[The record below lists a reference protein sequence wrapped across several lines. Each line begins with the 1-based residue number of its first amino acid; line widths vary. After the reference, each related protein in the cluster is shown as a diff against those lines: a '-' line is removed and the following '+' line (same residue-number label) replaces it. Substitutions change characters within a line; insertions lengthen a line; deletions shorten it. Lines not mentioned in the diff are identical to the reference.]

1 MEAAG
6 TQAPPGAAAATPDDF
21 VHSGIACLA
30 MLLRFHQVAADPRQI
45 AREHAPDQREVDLLT
60 LVRAAR
66 QLGLKAR
73 SVKVK
78 AKRLQHTPLPA
89 IAQFKDGGYAI
100 LAKVSGARALL
111 QHPGRAPQEMR
122 IGDLLKTWSGFLML
136 ATTAETLAGA
146 RRKFD
151 ITWFIPVIAKYRKLL
166 GEVLLASFFLQLF
179 GLVTPLFFQVV
190 VDKVLVHRGLVT
202 LNILIIG
209 LLAIILFETILGG
222 LRTYLFSHT
231 TSRVD
236 VELGARLF
244 KHLLALPVNYF
255 ESRQAGQTVARVREL
270 ENIRSF
276 ITGSALTVIM
286 DLLFTVVFLVVM
298 WHYSPALTLIVLGAI
313 PFYAGLSAA
322 ITPALRARVE
332 EKFQRGAANQ
342 AFLVESVT
350 GIETLKAMAVEPQM
364 RGRWERQ
371 LAGYARASFR
381 LIVLSMLGSQGV
393 QLISK
398 VVMAL
403 ILWSGAHQVI
413 EGHLTIG
420 QLIAFNMLA
429 GQVSGPVLRLAQLWQ
444 DFQQFRISIARLGDI
459 LNNPAEP
466 GHNPNRP
473 ALPALRGRIQLE
485 RVTFAYHAG
494 GREVLRDL
502 DLDIAEGT
510 VAGLVGRSG
519 SGKSTIAKLL
529 QRLHVPARGRVLI
542 DRADLSQVDPAW
554 LRRQIGVV
562 MQENILFNRTV
573 RDNIAL
579 SAPAASIERV
589 MECAKMCG
597 AHEFILELPRGYDT
611 LLEERGANLSG
622 GQRQRIAIA
631 RALIADP
638 RILIFDEATSALD
651 YESERIIQ
659 DNMRAICRERTV
671 LIIAHRL
678 STVRLADEIFVI
690 DKGRVVERGAH
701 DELLAGGGFY
711 ARLHDAQSPA
721 RQTASQ
727 PLCLPAH

>member
-1 MEAAG
+1 MEATQ

-30 MLLRFHQVAADPRQI
+30 MLLRFHHLAADPRQI
-45 AREHAPDQREVDLLT
+45 AREHAPEQRDMDLLT

-78 AKRLQHTPLPA
+78 AKRLEHTPLPA
-89 IAQFKDGGYAI
+89 IAQLKGGGYAI
-100 LAKVSGARALL
+100 LAKVSGDKALL
-111 QHPGRAPQEMR
+111 QHPGQAPQEMR
-122 IGDLLKTWSGFLML
+122 VGDLLEKWTGFLML

-151 ITWFIPVIAKYRKLL
+151 ITWFIPVIVKYRKLL

-179 GLVTPLFFQVV
+179 GLITPLFFQVV

-202 LNILIIG
+202 LNVLVIG
-209 LLAIILFETILGG
+209 LLAIILFETLLGG
-222 LRTYLFSHT
+222 LRTYLLSHS

-270 ENIRSF
+270 ENIRDF

-286 DLLFTVVFLVVM
+286 DLLFTVVFLAVM
-298 WHYSPALTLIVLGAI
+298 WHYSPTLTLIVLGAI
-313 PFYAGLSAA
+313 PFYAGLSVA

-332 EKFQRGAANQ
+332 EKFQRGAVNQ

-364 RGRWERQ
+364 RARWERQ
-371 LAGYARASFR
+371 LAGYVRASFR
-381 LIVLSMLGSQGV
+381 LIVLSMLGSQSV

-413 EGHLTIG
+413 QGDLTIG

-473 ALPALRGRIQLE
+473 ALPALRGRIQFE

-529 QRLHVPARGRVLI
+529 QRLHVPTRGRVLI
-542 DRADLSQVDPAW
+542 DRVDLTHVDPAW

-579 SAPAASIERV
+579 TMPSASIERV
-589 MECAKMCG
+589 MECAEMAG
-597 AHEFILELPRGYDT
+597 AHEFILELPHGYDT

-659 DNMRAICRERTV
+659 NNMRAICRERTV

-678 STVRLADEIFVI
+678 STVRMADEIFVI
-690 DKGRVVERGAH
+690 DKGGVVERGAH
-701 DELLAGGGFY
+701 DELLAGDGFY
-711 ARLHDAQSPA
+711 ARLHNAQSQPPS
-721 RQTASQ
+721 SQ
-727 PLCLPAH
+727 PLCLPAY

>member
-1 MEAAG
+1 METLKTSAAV
-6 TQAPPGAAAATPDDF
+6 AAMPDDF

-30 MLLRFHQVAADPRQI
+30 MLLRFHHLAADARQI
-45 AREHAPDQREVDLLT
+45 AREHAPDQSRLDLIT
-60 LVRAAR
+60 LVRAAK

-73 SVKVK
+73 AVKVK
-78 AKRLQHTPLPA
+78 AKRLQYTPLPA
-89 IAQFKDGGYAI
+89 IAQLNDGGYAI
-100 LAKVSGARALL
+100 LARVSGEKALL
-111 QHPGRAPQEMR
+111 QRPGHAPQEV
-122 IGDLLKTWSGFLML
+122 GVGELLETWSGYLML

-151 ITWFIPVIAKYRKLL
+151 ITWFIPVIAKYRNLF
-166 GEVLLASFFLQLF
+166 GQVLLVSFFLQLF
-179 GLVTPLFFQVV
+179 GLVTPIFFQLV

-202 LNILIIG
+202 LNVLVIG
-209 LLAIILFETILGG
+209 LLAVVVFDIVLGG
-222 LRTYLFSHT
+222 LRTYIFSHT

-270 ENIRSF
+270 ENIRDF

-286 DLLFTVVFLVVM
+286 DLLFTVVFFVVM
-298 WHYSPALTLIVLGAI
+298 WHYSPTLTLIVLGAI
-313 PFYAGLSAA
+313 PFYAGLSVA
-322 ITPALRARVE
+322 ITPSLRARVE

-350 GIETLKAMAVEPQM
+350 GIETLKTMAVEPQM
-364 RGRWERQ
+364 RARWERQ
-371 LAGYARASFR
+371 LAGYVRASFR

-393 QLISK
+393 QFINK

-413 EGHLTIG
+413 QGGLTIG

-459 LNNPAEP
+459 LNNPTEP

-473 ALPALRGRIQLE
+473 ALPELQGRVRFE
-485 RVTFAYHAG
+485 RVSFAYHG
-494 GREVLRDL
+494 GGKEVLRDL
-502 DLDIAEGT
+502 DLEIPEGC

-529 QRLHVPARGRVLI
+529 QRLHVPSRGRVLI
-542 DRADLSQVDPAW
+542 DQVDLTQVDPAW

-562 MQENILFNRTV
+562 MQDSVLFNRSV
-573 RDNIAL
+573 RDDIAL
-579 SAPAASIERV
+579 TMPSTSIERV
-589 MECAKMCG
+589 MECAQMAG
-597 AHEFILELPRGYDT
+597 AHEFILELPHGYDT

-651 YESERIIQ
+651 YESERVIQ
-659 DNMRAICRERTV
+659 NNMRAICRERTV

-678 STVRLADEIFVI
+678 STVRMADAIFVI
-690 DKGRVVERGAH
+690 DNGSVVEQGAH
-701 DELLAGGGFY
+701 DDLLAGDGFY
-711 ARLHDAQSPA
+711 AQLHNAQSPA
-721 RQTASQ
+721 PAQPTRQPQA
-727 PLCLPAH
+727 LCSPA

>member
-1 MEAAG
+1 MPTTPATLA
-6 TQAPPGAAAATPDDF
+6 PGAPAQSAI
-21 VHSGIACLA
+21 HSGVVCLA
-30 MLLRFHQVAADPRQI
+30 MLLRFHRLAADPGQI
-45 AREHAPDQREVDLLT
+45 AREHAPDGNAVDWLT
-60 LVRAAR
+60 LVRAAK

-78 AKRLQHTPLPA
+78 PHRLAHTPLPA
-89 IAQFKDGGYAI
+89 IAQSTDGAFFI
-100 LAKVSGARALL
+100 LAKVSEAKALL
-111 QHPGRAPQEMR
+111 QHPGHAPREVSRGELERQWT
-122 IGDLLKTWSGFLML
+122 GCLLL
-136 ATTAETLAGA
+136 ATTAETLAGE
-146 RRKFD
+146 RRAFD
-151 ITWFIPVIAKYRKLL
+151 ITWFIPAIAKYRRLF

-202 LNILIIG
+202 LNVLVIG
-209 LLAIILFETILGG
+209 LLAIIMFETVLGG

-231 TSRVD
+231 TSRID

-244 KHLLALPVNYF
+244 KHLLALPLGYF

-270 ENIRSF
+270 ENIRDF
-276 ITGSALTVIM
+276 ITGSAVTVTM
-286 DLLFTVVFLVVM
+286 DLLFTAVFLAVM
-298 WHYSPALTLIVLGAI
+298 WYYSSTLTLIVLGAL
-313 PFYAGLSAA
+313 PLYALLSFG
-322 ITPALRARVE
+322 ITPALRRRVE

-350 GIETLKAMAVEPQM
+350 GMETLKALAVEPQM
-364 RGRWERQ
+364 RERWERQ
-371 LAGYARASFR
+371 LAGYVRASFR
-381 LIVLSMLGSQGV
+381 MVVLAMVGSQSV

-413 EGHLTIG
+413 QGDLSIG

-429 GQVSGPVLRLAQLWQ
+429 GQVSGPVIRLAQLWQ

-466 GHNPNRP
+466 GGGANRP
-473 ALPALRGRIQLE
+473 APPALQGRVRFE
-485 RVTFAYHAG
+485 RVSFAYPG
-494 GREVLRDL
+494 GAEALSAL
-502 DLDIAEGT
+502 DLDIEPGK

-529 QRLHVPARGRVLI
+529 QRLHVPARGRVLV
-542 DRADLSQVDPAW
+542 DQMDLAQADPAW

-562 MQENILFNRTV
+562 LQENVLFNRSV

-579 SAPAASIERV
+579 AMPAAPMEWV
-589 MECAKMCG
+589 MRCAKMAG
-597 AHEFILELPRGYDT
+597 AHEFILELPHGYDT

-622 GQRQRIAIA
+622 GQRQRVAIA
-631 RALIADP
+631 RALLANP
-638 RILIFDEATSALD
+638 KLLIFDEATSALD

-659 DNMRAICRERTV
+659 DNMRAICRDRTV

-678 STVRLADEIFVI
+678 STLRHADEIFVI
-690 DKGRVVERGAH
+690 DKGRVRERGTHAQ
-701 DELLAGGGFY
+701 LLARDGAY
-711 ARLHDAQSPA
+711 AHLHAQ
-721 RQTASQ
+721 QTR
-727 PLCLPAH
+727 

>member
-1 MEAAG
+1 MEA
-6 TQAPPGAAAATPDDF
+6 TQTHAQPVAAAATPDDF

-30 MLLRFHQVAADPRQI
+30 MLLRFHQLAADPRQI
-45 AREHAPDQREVDLLT
+45 AREHAPERRDMDFLT
-60 LVRAAR
+60 LVRAAK

-73 SVKVK
+73 AVKVK
-78 AKRLQHTPLPA
+78 AKRLAHTPLPA
-89 IAQFKDGGYAI
+89 IAQFNDGGYAI
-100 LAKVSGARALL
+100 LARVSGAKALL
-111 QHPGRAPQEMR
+111 QRPGQSPQEMR
-122 IGDLLKTWSGFLML
+122 VGDLVKEWSGFLML

-179 GLVTPLFFQVV
+179 GLITPLFFQVV

-202 LNILIIG
+202 LNVLVIG
-209 LLAIILFETILGG
+209 LLAIILFETLLGG

-255 ESRQAGQTVARVREL
+255 ESRQTGQTVARVREL
-270 ENIRSF
+270 ENIRDF

-286 DLLFTVVFLVVM
+286 DLLFTVVFLIVM
-298 WHYSPALTLIVLGAI
+298 WHYSPTLTLIVLGAI
-313 PFYAGLSAA
+313 PFYAGLSVA

-350 GIETLKAMAVEPQM
+350 GIETLKSMAVEPQM
-364 RGRWERQ
+364 RARWERQ
-371 LAGYARASFR
+371 LAGYVRASFR
-381 LIVLSMLGSQGV
+381 LIVLSMLGSQSV
-393 QLISK
+393 QFISK

-413 EGHLTIG
+413 QGELSIG

-473 ALPALRGRIQLE
+473 ALPALRGRIQFE
-485 RVTFAYHAG
+485 RVTFAYHACG
-494 GREVLRDL
+494 GEALRDL
-502 DLDIAEGT
+502 DLEIPEGT

-529 QRLHVPARGRVLI
+529 QRLHAPGRGRVLI
-542 DRADLSQVDPAW
+542 DRVDLTQVDPAW

-562 MQENILFNRTV
+562 LQENILFNRSV

-579 SAPAASIERV
+579 TMPSASIERV
-589 MECAKMCG
+589 MECAEMAG
-597 AHEFILELPRGYDT
+597 AHEFILELPHGYDT
-611 LLEERGANLSG
+611 LLEERGTNLSG

-659 DNMRAICRERTV
+659 NNMRAICRERTV
-671 LIIAHRL
+671 LVIAHRL
-678 STVRLADEIFVI
+678 STVRMADEIFVI

-701 DELLAGGGFY
+701 DELLSGGGFY
-711 ARLHDAQSPA
+711 ARLHNAQSSPP
-721 RQTASQ
+721 SQ
-727 PLCLPAH
+727 ALCLPA